1 MLSRMRQLSQV
12 CLVVCLPASL
22 GCGTPAVLQC
32 RLDAVEQAVPH
43 DPGQVTVDDV
53 IAVVERLAACKAPPT
68 DAGAPP

>member
-1 MLSRMRQLSQV
+1 MV
-12 CLVVCLPASL
+12 LPASV

-43 DPGQVTVDDV
+43 DPGLVTVDDV
-53 IAVVERLAACKAPPT
+53 IAVVERLAACKATPT